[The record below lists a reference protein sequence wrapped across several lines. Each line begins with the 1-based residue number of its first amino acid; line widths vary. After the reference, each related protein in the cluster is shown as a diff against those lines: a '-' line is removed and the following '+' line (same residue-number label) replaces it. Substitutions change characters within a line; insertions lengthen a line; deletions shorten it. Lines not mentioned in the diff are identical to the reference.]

1 MNTIIKSYNMDKI
14 ADVLAIENP
23 IAKRVA
29 ARKNPTPGVEMSIC
43 VKDGKMYFSS
53 RAVYAAI
60 GSAGNVYIKT
70 DTNCGFTYDGKTIK
84 YWFGKNPFQHVPL
97 DDIYT
102 LMTHLGLDWIKSK
115 EFNSLYFHYKSV
127 VLKILQGK
135 ITNFEDLYKAI
146 MKSMRVKNCSPKL
159 FEKVLNH
166 MTRFQ
171 ISQLVRVTENHGEQF
186 IAYMKQDK
194 NLQILGDTIEQAVL
208 LGEKI
213 DLRWSNKRLNEVH
226 TDFTRRIMFYE
237 AETVKNVDFTIP
249 EVKYIAEERNFEYIS
264 NNRRLYEEGLIQ
276 KHCVYTNYSYMCI
289 DKKYL
294 VFNIDGYTLGVN
306 VNNSVDN
313 SSVFNKRFTF
323 NQLYG
328 KFNAPAPIEISQKAE
343 HFIEELNS
351 RVTLN

>member
-23 IAKRVA
+23 IAKRIAVG
-29 ARKNPTPGVEMSIC
+29 KSPISGYETSIC
-43 VKDGKMYFSS
+43 VKDGKTYFSS
-53 RAVYAAI
+53 RYMCTAI
-60 GSAGNVYIKT
+60 GSTGNVYVKSET
-70 DTNCGFTYDGKTIK
+70 KCGFTYDGKTIK
-84 YWFGKNPFQHVPL
+84 YWFGKSPFQHL
-97 DDIYT
+97 SQEDLYA

-166 MTRFQ
+166 MRRFQ

-264 NNRRLYEEGLIQ
+264 NNRRLYEEGMIQ
-276 KHCVYTNYSYMCI
+276 KHCVYTNYSNMCI
-289 DKKYL
+289 DKRFL

-323 NQLYG
+323 NQIYG